1 MGDTMSICDHRSF
14 VLKTSSGKRWHF
26 FLSPQQHIMYSQLDS
41 QAETGSTVESVLL
54 DPQPVKDFAATID
67 SRDNIHVLVY
77 STTNQ
82 LVYYQWNGVKWQRQT
97 VEYLRTP
104 AQDISFFTIMAYRDT
119 VHIMYYIRSSVRRGT
134 EFLIHYRGNGNKWTR
149 QRVWTFTPDSLT
161 AIESAFIDSL
171 GNVHLL
177 FSQQSDHQLSLQYCC
192 FSPSFSS
199 WTHPIT
205 IYKLGRECSE
215 FYLYAD
221 PHHRLHVVWKEKESS
236 NHIIKYLSIRYALQ
250 PEHDTLEAKIIH
262 TSQDQP
268 NHPTLLLLDQL
279 YCLWEVKG
287 DIYCAASQDG
297 GNTWS
302 SPQKIPHASSD
313 NPTFFYY
320 TSFERPDL
328 PPTLRLWGIN
338 YKEVLDL
345 SDPQSKSNAAT
356 AQKKEGQQLA
366 SYSQLEKKVAAM
378 EQQLENITSSIYA
391 FQEQLLQNNKAMYF
405 LEAMVKKLSFQI
417 EQLRIYSKQA
427 FAYTDISQK
436 EKKPAL
442 DKKQAYQTSS
452 TPPPPMD
459 GNSTHSTSPSS
470 HSTFTD
476 DNVSSPS
483 EGKQLPQPRATAS
496 SPQEAGN
503 GSQSGDVLQ
512 TTTMVQTTDSPN
524 RITLGNVDIIIN
536 PQDEEE

>member
-14 VLKTSSGKRWHF
+14 VLKTSSGERWHF

-54 DPQPVKDFAATID
+54 DPQPVKDLAATID
-67 SRDNIHVLVY
+67 SRDNVHVLAY
-77 STTNQ
+77 TTINQ

-119 VHIMYYIRSSVRRGT
+119 VHIMYYIKSSVRRGT

-221 PHHRLHVVWKEKESS
+221 PHHRLHIVWKEKENS

-250 PEHDTLEAKIIH
+250 PEHDTLEAKVIH
-262 TSQDQP
+262 ASQDQP
-268 NHPTLLLLDQL
+268 IHPTLLLLDQL

-320 TSFERPDL
+320 TSFDRPDL

-345 SDPQSKSNAAT
+345 SGPRSKSTAAT

-470 HSTFTD
+470 HPMFTD

-496 SPQEAGN
+496 PPQEAGN